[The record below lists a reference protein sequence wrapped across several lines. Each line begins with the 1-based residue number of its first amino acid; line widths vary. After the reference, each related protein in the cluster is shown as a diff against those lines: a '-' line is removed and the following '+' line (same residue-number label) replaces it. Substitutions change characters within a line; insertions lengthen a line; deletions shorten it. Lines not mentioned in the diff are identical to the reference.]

1 MRKRR
6 VVVKA
11 KKEEVL
17 FDIDFISWKLAKC
30 RIDDAEKQA
39 EAQTD
44 RETNDYI
51 TRQIETAV
59 SNAKGALHP
68 NVVNDYGT
76 MLDDELKQSNE
87 WFIVFDFGEEF
98 AGSTQKLCNLFHRYI
113 VDFALAEWFKIVLPA
128 EAANYY
134 ASAEDWLER
143 FKSEART
150 TVLFNQPIFQL

>member
-1 MRKRR
+1 MKRR

-11 KKEEVL
+11 KKEEVMY
-17 FDIDFISWKLAKC
+17 DIDFISWKVAKC
-30 RIDDAEKQA
+30 RLEQPEQQA

-44 RETNDYI
+44 NEATDYI
-51 TRQIETAV
+51 TRQIQTAV
-59 SNAKGALHP
+59 DNAKGALHP
-68 NVVNDYGT
+68 YVVNDKGT
-76 MLDDELKQSNE
+76 LLDDELKAHDE
-87 WFIVFDFGEEF
+87 WFIVFQFGSEF

-113 VDFALAEWFKIVLPA
+113 VDFALSEWFKLVMPA

-150 TVLFNQPIFQL
+150 TVLINQPMFQL

>member
-1 MRKRR
+1 MMKRR

-11 KKEEVL
+11 KKDEVM

-30 RIDDAEKQA
+30 RIDNAEQQA

-44 RETNDYI
+44 SEASDYI

-59 SNAKGALHP
+59 MNAKGALHP
-68 NVVNDYGT
+68 YVVNDKGT
-76 MLDDELKQSNE
+76 LLDDELTEEKE
-87 WFIVFDFGEEF
+87 WFIVFEFGNEF
-98 AGSTQKLCNLFHRYI
+98 AGSTPKLCNLFHRYI
-113 VDFALAEWFKIVLPA
+113 VDFALAEWFKLVLPN

-134 ASAEDWLER
+134 ASAQDWLER

-150 TVLFNQPIFQL
+150 TIIQPPIFQL

>member
-1 MRKRR
+1 MRRR

-11 KKEEVL
+11 KKDEVL
-17 FDIDFISWKLAKC
+17 YDIDFISWKLAKC
-30 RIDDAEKQA
+30 RIEQPEQQA

-44 RETNDYI
+44 SESADYI
-51 TRQIETAV
+51 IRQIETAV
-59 SNAKGALHP
+59 ANAKGALHP
-68 NVVNDYGT
+68 MVVNDKGIL
-76 MLDDELKQSNE
+76 LDDETTECNE
-87 WFIVFDFGEEF
+87 WFIVFEFGKEF

-113 VDFALAEWFKIVLPA
+113 VDFALAEWFKLVLPN

-150 TVLFNQPIFQL
+150 TVLINQPIFQL